1 MPNCRGVERNVAGG
15 KSSRFLKI
23 KGFFWVM
30 NLFFP
35 QNLQIDPSSTIRPKN
50 VHVIVLS
57 MLLNHLEIIQ

>member
-1 MPNCRGVERNVAGG
+1 
-15 KSSRFLKI
+15 
-23 KGFFWVM
+23 M